1 MEIQN
6 PPLKIF
12 VDPDDKVLI
21 VCPECNFSK
30 NFSTKQF
37 RNRQFLLKIKCKC
50 GHCFTVQLEARL
62 HIRKKTEIEGICKFR
77 STGTSAWKVILIN
90 LSLGGV
96 CLELKGNHILTVGDK
111 GILEFTLDD
120 RKATAITKQ
129 IVVKGISTNLIR
141 CEFIEDRAYQ
151 KAMGFYLRP

>member
-6 PPLKIF
+6 PPLKTF
-12 VDPDDKVLI
+12 VNADDRVLI
-21 VCPECNFSK
+21 VCPKCDFSK

-50 GHCFTVQLEARL
+50 GHSFTVQLEARL
-62 HIRKKTEIEGICKFR
+62 HIRKKTEIEGICKFS
-77 STGTSAWKVILIN
+77 STGTSTWKVTLIN

-96 CLELKGNHILTVGDK
+96 CIELKGNHSLTIGDK

-120 RKATAITKQ
+120 RKATTITKQ
-129 IVVKGISTNLIR
+129 IIVKGISTNLIR

-151 KAMGFYLRP
+151 KALGFYLRP